1 MSNALYGPVC
11 RTSTRFQSATGV
23 VMIRLLIVEDRP
35 GVGQGLRMLLD
46 AESDLSVVGEAADG
60 TDALALTAALGPD
73 VVLMDVEQRR
83 MDGIATTT
91 ALHQAFPRTPI
102 IMLSIDDDA
111 GARARADGAGAA
123 AFVSKLMPARVLV
136 AAIRQAAA
144 RLRDASSRARTSI
157 SILGGAYTQTR
168 RAIASDGET

>member
-1 MSNALYGPVC
+1 MSNARYGPALQDI
-11 RTSTRFQSATGV
+11 RRFPSATRV
-23 VMIRLLIVEDRP
+23 AMIRLLIVEDRP

-60 TDALALTAALGPD
+60 TAALALTAALGPD
-73 VVLMDVEQRR
+73 VVLMDVDQRR

-111 GARARADGAGAA
+111 GARAIADGVGAA
-123 AFVSKLMPARVLV
+123 ALVSKLMPADVLV
-136 AAIRQAAA
+136 AAIRQVAHGLEA
-144 RLRDASSRARTSI
+144 ASSAPVSQFQ
-157 SILGGAYTQTR
+157 S
-168 RAIASDGET
+168 